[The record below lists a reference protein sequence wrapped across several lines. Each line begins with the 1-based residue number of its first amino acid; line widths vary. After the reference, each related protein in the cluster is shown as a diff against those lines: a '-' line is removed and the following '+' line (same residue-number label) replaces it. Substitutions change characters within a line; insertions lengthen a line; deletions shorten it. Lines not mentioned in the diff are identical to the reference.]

1 MVLKSKLAILRREF
15 PPLAELAWPL
25 ALANLGWMT
34 MGIVDTVM
42 VGRLS
47 AEAIGAVSLGGV
59 IFSTAGIFGGGVLLG
74 LDALVPQAYGAG
86 DVEDCHRSLVNS
98 IYLAIPLSA
107 FLMAALWLL
116 APEMKRW
123 GINPSVL
130 SQTIPYLNALIWGT
144 PPLLLYFAFRGY
156 LQGMNV
162 VKPMMFALVSAN
174 LVNVVGDWALIF
186 GHLGAPALGAE
197 GAGWATCLSRV
208 YMAAALGVSVWYYDR
223 RHAPSLFQI
232 SLRPDLIRI
241 WRLFRLG
248 LPAAM
253 QILVE
258 IGVFAVATALI
269 GRLDA
274 VSLAAHQIALNT
286 VSFTFMVP
294 LGVGAAAAVRVGQ
307 ALGRGDA
314 KGARDSGGAGIALGA
329 GFMACS
335 AVALWL
341 VPEWIARIYTPEG
354 AVIRAG
360 ASLLVIAGFFQFFDG
375 LQTVATGA
383 LRGAGDTHTPM
394 ICHLVAY
401 WGLGL
406 PIGYYL
412 CFSRGWGAKGL
423 WIGLALALILIGLVL
438 VVVWRRKTI
447 AWAAGAL
454 EATTTKSSPPEG
466 FI

>member
-1 MVLKSKLAILRREF
+1 MQAARQETILESKLAILRREF

-34 MGIVDTVM
+34 MGIVDTMM
-42 VGRLS
+42 VGRVS

-59 IFSTAGIFGGGVLLG
+59 IFATAGIFGGGVLLG

-86 DVEDCHRSLVNS
+86 NIEECHRSLVSS
-98 IYLAIPLSA
+98 IYLALPVA
-107 FLMAALWLL
+107 AVLMACLWLVI
-116 APEMKRW
+116 PQMTHW
-123 GINPSVL
+123 GITPKVF

-144 PPLLLYFAFRGY
+144 LPLMLYFAFRGY

-162 VKPMMFALVSAN
+162 VKPTMLALLSAN
-174 LVNVVGDWALIF
+174 FVNVVADWALIF
-186 GHLGAPALGAE
+186 GHLGAPAMGTE
-197 GAGWATCLSRV
+197 GAGWATCFSRI
-208 YMAAALGVSVWYYDR
+208 YLAAALGTSVWYYDR
-223 RHAPSLFQI
+223 RHATSLFQT
-232 SLRPDLIRI
+232 SLKVDWARI

-248 LPAAM
+248 IPAAT
-253 QILVE
+253 QLLVE

-307 ALGRGDA
+307 ALGRGEAKAAKDA
-314 KGARDSGGAGIALGA
+314 GWAALCLGGA
-329 GFMACS
+329 FMACS
-335 AVALWL
+335 AVALW
-341 VPEWIARIYTPEG
+341 VFPEWISRIYTPEG

-360 ASLLVIAGFFQFFDG
+360 ASLLIVAGFFQLFDG
-375 LQTVATGA
+375 LQVVATGA

-401 WGLGL
+401 WAIGL
-406 PIGYYL
+406 PLGYYF

-423 WIGLALALILIGLVL
+423 WMGLALALILIGMVLVL
-438 VVVWRRKTI
+438 VWRHKTL
-447 AWAAGAL
+447 AWSGVFASEKL
-454 EATTTKSSPPEG
+454 TTR
-466 FI
+466 

>member
-1 MVLKSKLAILRREF
+1 LEVILKSMLEILRREF
-15 PPLAELAWPL
+15 SPLVELAWPL

-42 VGRLS
+42 VGRVS

-86 DVEDCHRSLVNS
+86 DVEDCHRSLLNS
-98 IYLAIPLSA
+98 VYMTVPLAA
-107 FLMAALWLL
+107 FLMGVLWLVMPL
-116 APEMKRW
+116 MTRR
-123 GINPSVL
+123 GINPAVL
-130 SQTIPYLNALIWGT
+130 SQTVPYLNALIWGT

-208 YMAAALGVSVWYYDR
+208 YLAVALGASVWYYDR
-223 RHAPSLFQI
+223 RHATSLFQI
-232 SLRPDLIRI
+232 SMRPDLSRI

-248 LPAAM
+248 LPAAA

-307 ALGRGDA
+307 ALGKGQAKAAEDA
-314 KGARDSGGAGIALGA
+314 GWAALVLGA
-329 GFMACS
+329 AFMACA
-335 AVALWL
+335 AVVLW
-341 VPEWIARIYTPEG
+341 VAPELIARVYSPDR

-360 ASLLVIAGFFQFFDG
+360 ASLLVIGGFFQLFDG

-383 LRGAGDTHTPM
+383 LRGAGDTHSPM
-394 ICHLVAY
+394 ICHLLAY
-401 WGLGL
+401 WVLGL

-412 CFSRGWGAKGL
+412 CFSRGWGARGL
-423 WIGLALALILIGLVL
+423 WMGLALALILIGVVLALV
-438 VVVWRRKTI
+438 WHRKTT
-447 AWAAGAL
+447 AWALAGASN
-454 EATTTKSSPPEG
+454 ETTTP
-466 FI
+466 